1 MLKFI
6 LEFVLSFLSTVAFG
20 VITDIPQKTMTAAGI
35 AGASGWVVYYYF
47 KDIFSSQAFGNFL
60 GSIAIGL
67 LCIIFSRKLKYP
79 TIIFNIP
86 ALVPLVPGGPSYQMI
101 RSLVSG
107 DNEATF
113 NYLVKVIV
121 TAGAIAAGFMVT
133 SLVEKKVIQ
142 KRRPLPY
149 KNV

>member
-1 MLKFI
+1 MVKFS
-6 LEFVLSFLSTVAFG
+6 LEFILSFLSTVAFG
-20 VITDIPQKTMTAAGI
+20 VITDIPKKTMVAAGI
-35 AGASGWVVYYYF
+35 AGACGWVVYYYF
-47 KDIFSSQAFGNFL
+47 RVLFSSEAFGNFL
-60 GSIAIGL
+60 GSVAIGL

-101 RSLVSG
+101 RSLVLG
-107 DNEATF
+107 DNQATF
-113 NYLVKVIV
+113 DYLVKVIV

-133 SLVEKKVIQ
+133 SLVEKKVVQ
-142 KRRPLPY
+142 KRRRLPY